1 MSIALVRNSPIGWRD
16 LAEDTWTQCENTY
29 SQAWINGETLRFQVK
44 VLKIGQN
51 ILINETAGTTILEP
65 YKSGTS
71 TSDGSSTLIDNTT
84 TFNSPPTLADHLV
97 FNASEVTQTT
107 VFTAPTGT
115 DTLALNADIFG
126 AATLGD
132 SYELIRLTGLIGN
145 IAYNGNNNSVAFAP
159 TAFEPFFVVQD
170 AFPDITNR
178 YIVEVD
184 IEDYAGGLLRVQ
196 SGTLGGGY
204 NTLGESPDAEQNG
217 TISFYGIPVGLDMKI
232 SGNVDSAFTVTGI
245 RIYESSQVKWYLTNS
260 EFTTEYDNGTPLAA
274 QYIHDRCI
282 VEITPSVADG
292 EYAIQIEDRAL
303 SINGGYI
310 RNYDFASNSDY
321 GWTIV
326 NATSNGWTITSNE
339 LQHASGGGTGTNTAE
354 VELRQTTET
363 DCNYRIS
370 GTLTGDGALVEGLQV
385 DGTYVSLGTLTTTL
399 NFTGYALTHL
409 RFSMTEVDT
418 GTIDDIVLQPVLTC
432 PSLESYPICIA
443 ATLDSLFLE
452 MVGTIGNTG
461 GAVLKKDRRLIA
473 LADYV
478 EKMYIG
484 ANIRFAR
491 YDDPDGEAYRDSTG
505 RSSVV
510 FSDRIKIQECQ
521 LAPVPVWVHDW
532 LTWALRTIYTVDGVE
547 LYPYELGSYSPS
559 WDKRTA
565 SAPVVFDLAEQDQ
578 DIKSTSCD

>member
-29 SQAWINGETLRFQVK
+29 SQAWINGEILRFQVK

-71 TSDGSSTLIDNTT
+71 TSDGSNTLIDNTT

-126 AATLGD
+126 AATSGD

-159 TAFEPFFVVQD
+159 TDFEPFFVVQD

-178 YIVEVD
+178 YVVEVD

-282 VEITPSVADG
+282 VEITPSVSDG

-432 PSLESYPICIA
+432 ASLESYPICIA
-443 ATLDSLFLE
+443 ATLDSSFLE

-547 LYPYELGSYSPS
+547 LYPYELGSYSPN